1 MTVEKYTPTIRK
13 EKVLDI
19 QGTNY
24 ESKLDSIMNKDGF
37 IKTRLNEEVIIQAVS
52 HKLYKDPESG
62 LRELYNN
69 EAYHGCLVAKT
80 KHNEKNAY
88 IKVSLNTTTRKL
100 IIQGFNSLGITEE
113 VFTEILTE
121 LGTSG
126 NKDRT
131 KTGKFGMGFASY
143 TKLSDIM
150 ILETECINGDCYA
163 VLAKGGLGFQKLP
176 KPKLEKTGTRLTL
189 TLRKDVNYE
198 KLVSMLS
205 NLGLTSGITTY
216 FELESPKS
224 INEFKSGIYTLEQL
238 SYKQIFDNMN
248 NASSDYHSYL
258 KSSFVNNEVEVH
270 LSLAV
275 DRHGSLQNDRNKKFY
290 LCNSPI
296 EVLLDEDSTSNR
308 AYNLDEDEE
317 SEEYKSAELERDN
330 YKTTRIDEIEFSNL
344 VVNMKDEDLYEP
356 MQDRERTT
364 KDAEKRLRKIIVNLY
379 NETLKKIKPCES
391 LDSWFNHEHKYFI
404 SSSEAD
410 IVSILDDKSKTIQ
423 KFLNTKVMEY
433 DLDGRIKYDTKTLKE
448 IIQNSENNFYV
459 NKKDKRVTTLLEDNF
474 EDFFLVMVHPDK
486 EPFFN
491 NKTLYNDTIKTLKYF
506 KFNEA
511 KQYCKDHDMKAKR
524 VSGEKE
530 DRTSEDIVLHYS
542 GSNNSY
548 SGYGQSDTYGEYTK
562 TVRLGS
568 DDFEEHKSLIIQV
581 APFSSYRDV
590 LKQFKT
596 DYYLSTEKKNLDVQT
611 LDDIEK
617 NLIEKFSK
625 WETNQES
632 NEGFLSLEQI
642 LKQHK
647 GKVILNTQVFE
658 GSDENSTKGISEI
671 PKNKLYIVGGSKSLF
686 ELALILIKNGIDYEI
701 TSESLES
708 YYKPKVMKLEK
719 TLKLISDDCNEGRFN
734 DIYSYEYYLL
744 KVRDFEIKVQDPIL
758 RKLFKLSHD
767 SDNIKEISKDILEL
781 NERYQTEKPIINRKQ
796 SEYLS

>member
-1 MTVEKYTPTIRK
+1 LTVEKYIPTIRK

-19 QGTNY
+19 QGTDY
-24 ESKLDSIMNKDGF
+24 ESKLDSIMDKTGF

-80 KHNEKNAY
+80 KHNVKNPY

-126 NKDRT
+126 NRDRT

-189 TLRKDVNYE
+189 TLRKDVDYE
-198 KLVSMLS
+198 KLVTMLS
-205 NLGLTSGITTY
+205 NLGMTSGIKTY
-216 FELESPKS
+216 FELESPKK
-224 INEFKSGIYTLEQL
+224 INEYSSGLNTVEQL
-238 SYKQIFDNMN
+238 SYKQIFDNTN
-248 NASSDYHSYL
+248 TASSQDYSYL
-258 KSSFVNNEVEVH
+258 KSSLVNDEVEVH

-275 DRHGSLQNDRNKKFY
+275 DSNGSLKNIRNKKFY

-296 EVLLDEDSTSNR
+296 EVLIDEDSTSDK
-308 AYNLDEDEE
+308 AYNLDEDENP
-317 SEEYKSAELERDN
+317 EEYKLAEQERDN
-330 YKTTRIDEIEFSNL
+330 YKTTRIDEIEFATL
-344 VVNMKDEDLYEP
+344 VVNMKDEDLFEP

-364 KDAEKRLRKIIVNLY
+364 KEAEKRLRKIIIDLY

-391 LDSWFNHEHKYFI
+391 LESWFNHEHKYFI

-410 IVSILDDKSKTIQ
+410 IVSILDDKSKTVQ

-433 DLDGRIKYDTKTLKE
+433 ELDGRIKYDTHSLKD
-448 IIQNSENNFYV
+448 IIEKSKNYFYI
-459 NKKDKRVTTLLEDNF
+459 NKKDKRVTTLIEDNF

-486 EPFFN
+486 EPFWEE
-491 NKTLYNDTIKTLKYF
+491 KTLYNDTIKTLKYF

-511 KQYCKDHDMKAKR
+511 KQYCKDHDFKAKR
-524 VSGEKE
+524 VLGEKE
-530 DRTSEDIVLHYS
+530 DRTSEDVVLHYS
-542 GSNNSY
+542 GTNNSY
-548 SGYGQSDTYGEYTK
+548 SGYGHSETYGEYTK
-562 TVRLGS
+562 TVRIGS
-568 DDFEEHKSLIIQV
+568 ESYKDFKENIIQV
-581 APFSSYRDV
+581 APFSCYRDV
-590 LKQFKT
+590 LKQFRT
-596 DYYLSTEKKNLDVQT
+596 DYYLASEKKNLDAQT
-611 LDDIEK
+611 LIELQK
-617 NLIEKFSK
+617 NLKEKFAK
-625 WETNQES
+625 WES
-632 NEGFLSLEQI
+632 NHEFVTLEKI
-642 LKQHK
+642 LKYK
-647 GKVILNTQVFE
+647 KVMLNFE
-658 GSDENSTKGISEI
+658 CFDNSHENSTKGLSEI
-671 PKNKLYIVGGSKSLF
+671 PKNTLYIVGGSKSLF
-686 ELALILIKNGIDYEI
+686 ELALILIYNGVDYEI
-701 TSESLES
+701 TNESLDS
-708 YYKPKVMKLEK
+708 YYKPKVKALEK
-719 TLKLISDDCNEGRFN
+719 TLKLIAQDLYEGKFDDIF
-734 DIYSYEYYLL
+734 SYEVYLL

-767 SDNIKEISKDILEL
+767 TENLKEITNDILTL
-781 NERYQTEKPIINRKQ
+781 NEKYKTEKPVINRKE
-796 SEYLS
+796 SEYIS

>member
-24 ESKLDSIMNKDGF
+24 DSKLDKIMDDSGF

-100 IIQGFNSLGITEE
+100 IIQGFNSLGITEQ
-113 VFTEILTE
+113 VFTEILIE

-198 KLVSMLS
+198 KLVTMLT
-205 NLGLTSGITTY
+205 NLGMTSGIKTY

-224 INEFKSGIYTLEQL
+224 INEYKSGLHTLEQL

-248 NASSDYHSYL
+248 NASSDHYSYL
-258 KSSFVNNEVEVH
+258 KSSLVNDQVEVH

-275 DRHGSLQNDRNKKFY
+275 DSNGSLKNDRNKKFY

-296 EVLLDEDSTSNR
+296 QVLLDEDSTSDR
-308 AYNLDEDEE
+308 AYNLDEDED
-317 SEEYKSAELERDN
+317 SEEYKLAEQERDN
-330 YKTTRIDEIEFSNL
+330 YKTTRIDEIEFANL
-344 VVNMKDEDLYEP
+344 VVNMKDEDLFEP

-364 KDAEKRLRKIIVNLY
+364 KDAEKRLRKIIVDLY

-433 DLDGRIKYDTKTLKE
+433 DLDGRIKYDTKELKD
-448 IIQNSENNFYV
+448 IIENSENYFYV

-474 EDFFLVMVHPDK
+474 EDFFLVWINSVMNFV
-486 EPFFN
+486 F
-491 NKTLYNDTIKTLKYF
+491 Y
-506 KFNEA
+506 
-511 KQYCKDHDMKAKR
+511 R
-524 VSGEKE
+524 V
-530 DRTSEDIVLHYS
+530 
-542 GSNNSY
+542 
-548 SGYGQSDTYGEYTK
+548 
-562 TVRLGS
+562 
-568 DDFEEHKSLIIQV
+568 
-581 APFSSYRDV
+581 
-590 LKQFKT
+590 
-596 DYYLSTEKKNLDVQT
+596 
-611 LDDIEK
+611 
-617 NLIEKFSK
+617 
-625 WETNQES
+625 
-632 NEGFLSLEQI
+632 
-642 LKQHK
+642 
-647 GKVILNTQVFE
+647 
-658 GSDENSTKGISEI
+658 
-671 PKNKLYIVGGSKSLF
+671 
-686 ELALILIKNGIDYEI
+686 
-701 TSESLES
+701 
-708 YYKPKVMKLEK
+708 
-719 TLKLISDDCNEGRFN
+719 
-734 DIYSYEYYLL
+734 
-744 KVRDFEIKVQDPIL
+744 
-758 RKLFKLSHD
+758 
-767 SDNIKEISKDILEL
+767 
-781 NERYQTEKPIINRKQ
+781 
-796 SEYLS
+796 